1 MKLRT
6 HATMIRSTACIALAL
21 GAAAAMPAA
30 AGPIDSADA
39 LVQKVR
45 PMAFGD
51 FGARKQLCARLGIDG
66 SCMDDAPSVKD
77 ELFEPV
83 LSDPPPL
90 QETLPIRD
98 PIIEKPSPA
107 PQPMVVAVPEPSSM
121 ATLLAAAL
129 AVVLLSRSRRS
140 APRA

>member
-6 HATMIRSTACIALAL
+6 HATMIRTAACIALAL
-21 GAAAAMPAA
+21 GATAATPAV
-30 AGPIDSADA
+30 AGPMDGADA

-51 FGARKQLCARLGIDG
+51 FGARKQLCAVLGIDG
-66 SCMDDAPSVKD
+66 SCMDDAASVKD

-83 LSDPPPL
+83 LGDPPPL
-90 QETLPIRD
+90 QEMLPVRD
-98 PIIEKPSPA
+98 PIVENPAPA

-129 AVVLLSRSRRS
+129 AVVLLSRGRRS
-140 APRA
+140 TPRA